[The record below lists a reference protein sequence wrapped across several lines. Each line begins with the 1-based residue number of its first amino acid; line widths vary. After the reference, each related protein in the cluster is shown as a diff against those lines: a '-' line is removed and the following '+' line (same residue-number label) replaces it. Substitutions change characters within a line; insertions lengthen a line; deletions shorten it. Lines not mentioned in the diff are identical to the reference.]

1 MKDVP
6 YYNSYSRGELIKVS
20 NMHRNHL
27 ENAFIKNCPN
37 KISTISEKEFL
48 VEIKFMTTD
57 DNIEEL
63 RNKFEVLA
71 QDVNI
76 PSIGE
81 KILYNLIITEVD
93 KDV

>member
-1 MKDVP
+1 MKNVP
-6 YYNSYSRGELIKVS
+6 YYYSDSKNELIKVS
-20 NMHRNHL
+20 EMHRNHL
-27 ENAFIKNCPN
+27 ENALIKLCPD
-37 KISTISEKEFL
+37 KIRTISEKEFL
-48 VEIKFMTTD
+48 VEIKFITTD